1 MSATKALNGFRP
13 SRKRGGAS
21 NSTAQN
27 VYDIASGYAAN
38 IFSGDPVVLVVGKV
52 NVMTG
57 DTDRILGVF
66 AGCEYE
72 ANGVPT
78 FSAYWPSGTSATNA
92 KAYVLDDPSQL
103 YVVQADA
110 SITAGDIGELNFGVT
125 LGAGSTV
132 TKRSGFGVK
141 AATRATTSLAVRA
154 ISLVDEPGNTITS
167 AYPKV
172 EARFIQM
179 LDAFISAA

>member
-27 VYDIASGYAAN
+27 VYDIASGYSAN
-38 IFSGDPVVLVVGKV
+38 IFSGDPVVLVAGKV

-125 LGAGSTV
+125 LGAGSTEPLV
-132 TKRSGFGVK
+132 LSMNP
-141 AATRATTSLAVRA
+141 A
-154 ISLVDEPGNTITS
+154 ILSHLH
-167 AYPKV
+167 
-172 EARFIQM
+172 IQRLKLGLSRCLM
-179 LDAFISAA
+179 PLFLQLNLEGELKNVCY